1 MRRTTVIASLAVL
14 GLTAAACSSEDAA
27 ESFLENAL
35 EQEGGGDVD
44 LDFGSDGGFS
54 IETDEGSMSIDED
67 GNFVITDESG
77 EVITGDVDVDGDGGV
92 TIESDEGD
100 FSLESDG
107 DGGVTIESDEGNFSM
122 ESDGEGSTTFQSDE
136 GEMTINAFEGLPDD
150 WPGDVPPPV
159 GLEIDS
165 GSSAVTEESVN
176 FAVLGMSPAGAEFA
190 AAYGQQLVAAGFE
203 EQVNLSAPGGV
214 QASYMRGENETVS
227 VIGTENS
234 SDAPW
239 DFIISY
245 FRQNS

>member
-1 MRRTTVIASLAVL
+1 MRRTTIIASLAVL

-92 TIESDEGD
+92 TIESDEG
-100 FSLESDG
+100 
-107 DGGVTIESDEGNFSM
+107 NFSM

-150 WPGDVPPPV
+150 WPGDVPQPV
-159 GLEIDS
+159 GLDIEN
-165 GSSAVTEESVN
+165 GSSAITGESLN
-176 FAVLGMSPAGAEFA
+176 FTVLGMSPAGADFA

-203 EQVNLSAPGGV
+203 EQVNLTAPGGI
-214 QASYMRGENETVS
+214 QASYQRGENETVS

-234 SDAPW
+234 GAPW

-245 FRQNS
+245 FRQIS